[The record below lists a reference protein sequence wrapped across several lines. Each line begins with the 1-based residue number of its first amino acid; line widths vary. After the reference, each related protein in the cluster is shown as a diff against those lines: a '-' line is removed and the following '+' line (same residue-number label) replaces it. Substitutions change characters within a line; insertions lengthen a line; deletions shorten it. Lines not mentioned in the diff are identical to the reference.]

1 MMKVWTDNVEA
12 GLFDGNGE
20 RGSTFA
26 YLPNLLAERAVS
38 VTLPVRL
45 ASWSLH
51 YGLPPIFEMNLPEGY
66 LRERLRLAFAKAT
79 GTEFSRSAQVN
90 EDAERL
96 FLLIALNCALRN
108 GDAHLK
114 NFGVTYDD
122 VQGETKFAPVYDLV
136 TTTVYLSEDR
146 LALTLNG
153 STNWPVAKELCRLGE
168 ARTGASPAKIR
179 RILERID
186 QAIQETVRE
195 VRAYGKEH
203 PEFAEI
209 GERLLR
215 EWESGSRASLRAA

>member
-1 MMKVWTDNVEA
+1 MMKVWTDNAEA
-12 GLFDGNGE
+12 GLFDRNGE

-108 GDAHLK
+108 GDA
-114 NFGVTYDD
+114 
-122 VQGETKFAPVYDLV
+122 
-136 TTTVYLSEDR
+136 
-146 LALTLNG
+146 
-153 STNWPVAKELCRLGE
+153 
-168 ARTGASPAKIR
+168 
-179 RILERID
+179 
-186 QAIQETVRE
+186 
-195 VRAYGKEH
+195 VRAWFRPAHRHTSRLRSGDDH
-203 PEFAEI
+203 RLPER
-209 GERLLR
+209 GP
-215 EWESGSRASLRAA
+215 ASTYAQRFD